1 MFQGSKGNTGNNVV
15 YMGQRLAGRP
25 KVFVFAKT
33 LADMGVG
40 EEIFIK
46 VCVVVSKIIT
56 WNAAAFPENMFIIA

>member
-1 MFQGSKGNTGNNVV
+1 MLKGIPTRIGSDLLK
-15 YMGQRLAGRP
+15 A
-25 KVFVFAKT
+25 

-56 WNAAAFPENMFIIA
+56 WNQHGTPRLS